1 MPEELN
7 AIVMTHCWKGTPD
20 LLQSESGM
28 TTVRSYSKINLG
40 LHIGPPRPD
49 GYHHLA
55 TIYQTIGLYDL
66 VTVTAERADET
77 SITLACD
84 HPGVP
89 CDARN
94 TAYKSVELALKTLQ
108 IAAKVHV
115 FIDKKLPVQGGIGA
129 GSANAAAAVM
139 ALEAELGEQLSPTQ
153 RLELAAKVGSDVP
166 MFFIGGTMLGI
177 ERGEET
183 FPLPDLP
190 SFHAVAA
197 FPNVGVS
204 TPQAFRD
211 WDARLP
217 ENAENDTLM
226 EFRRRVAIAFTG
238 QPGVSGKTGNLAEEP
253 LLALVRTGLEN
264 DFETVVFPQQPSLRA
279 FKSALEESSLYAAL
293 SGSGSSLFGL
303 YRTEEEAKAAYD
315 RVTALGC
322 EARITSTLPRDVYWA
337 TMFVEQ

>member
-1 MPEELN
+1 
-7 AIVMTHCWKGTPD
+7 
-20 LLQSESGM
+20 M

-40 LHIGPPRPD
+40 LRIGPPRPD

-55 TIYQTIGLYDL
+55 TIYQTIGLFDL
-66 VTVTAERADET
+66 MTVTAERAPET
-77 SITLACD
+77 SITLRCD

-94 TAYKSVELALKTLQ
+94 TAFKAVEMALKALQ
-108 IAAKVHV
+108 ISAKVDI

-129 GSANAAAAVM
+129 GSANAAAAIL
-139 ALEAELGEQLSPTQ
+139 ALEAELGEQLSPSA
-153 RLELAAKVGSDVP
+153 RLHLAGKVGSDVP
-166 MFFIGGTMLGI
+166 MFLVGGTMLGI

-190 SFHAVAA
+190 SFYAVLA
-197 FPNVGVS
+197 FPGVGVS

-211 WDARLP
+211 WDAGLP
-217 ENAENDTLM
+217 ENPENDTLM
-226 EFRRRVAIAFTG
+226 EFRRRVAIAFAG
-238 QPGVSGKTGNLAEEP
+238 QPGVSGPAGDLAEEP

-279 FKSALEESSLYAAL
+279 FKSALEEGSLYAAL

-303 YRTEEEAKAAYD
+303 YRSEDEAKAASD
-315 RVTALGC
+315 RITALGC
-322 EARITSTLPRDVYWA
+322 EARITSTLPRSVYWA
-337 TMFVEQ
+337 TMFV